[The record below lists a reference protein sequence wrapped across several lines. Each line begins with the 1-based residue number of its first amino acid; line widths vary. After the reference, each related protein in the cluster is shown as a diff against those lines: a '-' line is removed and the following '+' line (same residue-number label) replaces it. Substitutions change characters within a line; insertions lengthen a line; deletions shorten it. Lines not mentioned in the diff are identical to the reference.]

1 MSNLNNE
8 LSENNRKDPTIDEPL
23 EGHGSED
30 TVTTEAEVTA
40 SDISD
45 VTEASSDSKNIDS
58 SEDIADNSENEAVDD
73 AVAEDAAADEDAAAG
88 DADEDAVNKAA
99 DEDAADEPA
108 EEETAGETEKETA
121 AQGVAGETAAEE
133 AAAGETAKEAAAS
146 SPAADTSDDNT
157 EQQADDEK
165 KAKRKKILKICGG
178 VAAAILVVY
187 CLIALTYRSKFTTG
201 TIING
206 IDASGM
212 TIDEYTDAL
221 TEKVES
227 YVLTMKF
234 RNKKSEKIVGTDIG
248 YTYIKDDGAENLLKN
263 QNILAWARGY
273 FGVTKEYTVDEG
285 CKFDEE
291 KMKELATSLPELQFE
306 NMEVP
311 TNAHLGVK
319 EDTPEGEALEF
330 EIIPETYGTQLK
342 PDTFSEAIIEA
353 AKAGVQEYDVDEAG
367 LYVEPAIYADDP
379 YLKDSIDGFNDFLST
394 SVTYDLPNGEQEVLD
409 ASVLKNWIAM
419 REDGVQYINE
429 DIVKEHVNAY
439 VALLAMKVDDVHNER
454 ILHSTLQG
462 DVSFPTET
470 WGHMINQE
478 EESAALLADIQN
490 HNVVERE
497 PVYSL
502 DSTYAEN
509 FGYTYVEV
517 DIENQTCFYYED
529 GELLWSSECVTG
541 TGSDS
546 SRSTV
551 RGIFSILNKQQGR
564 ILRGPQLEDGS
575 YTYES
580 YVNYWMQFYEGYG
593 LHDATW
599 RSSYEFGGDT
609 YWYSGSHGCVNL
621 PYYAAE
627 SLYFMVSTGT
637 YVLVF

>member
-8 LSENNRKDPTIDEPL
+8 LNENNRKDPTIDEPI

-30 TVTTEAEVTA
+30 AEMTEAEVTS

-45 VTEASSDSKNIDS
+45 VTEDSADSKDTDS
-58 SEDIADNSENEAVDD
+58 SEDIAEDSENEAADED
-73 AVAEDAAADEDAAAG
+73 VAEEAADEDAV
-88 DADEDAVNKAA
+88 DEAA
-99 DEDAADEPA
+99 DEDTVDETAEEDTADE
-108 EEETAGETEKETA
+108 AGKKTA
-121 AQGVAGETAAEE
+121 AEGATVETAAETT
-133 AAAGETAKEAAAS
+133 AAGETAKEAAAE
-146 SPAADTSDDNT
+146 SPAAETADDNV

-178 VAAAILVVY
+178 VAAAILVIY
-187 CLIALTYRSKFTTG
+187 CLIALAYRSKFTTG

-248 YTYIKDDGAENLLKN
+248 YTYVKDDGAEKVLKN

-273 FGVTKEYTVDEG
+273 IGVTKEYTVDEG

-319 EDTPEGEALEF
+319 EDTPEGEELEF

-342 PDTFSEAIIEA
+342 PDTFSEAVIEA

-379 YLKDSIDGFNDFLST
+379 YLKDSIDGFNEFLST

-502 DSTYAEN
+502 DYTYAEN

-541 TGSDS
+541 TGSNS

-564 ILRGPQLEDGS
+564 VLRGPQLEDGS